1 MRSDIAKG
9 LPWQRFI
16 PLYPKGRVGRHLRC
30 LGVLACLMGLG
41 CLIVYA
47 TGGTAYAYPYL
58 MLIPVILSAAWY
70 HVYGGLTAAFVAA
83 SLLAC
88 LPLEVATGTTQ
99 PISNYLVRLSLY
111 LAIGGF
117 TGWLFKMLEEA
128 NRLREMVL
136 RHDPRSG
143 LLNLVALEES
153 LSCDVLAPAEQR
165 ASMALFLVRIT
176 DITDVLEALGADAT
190 DALVTAL
197 GTRFRVEFPA
207 IEGVYRYGNAEM
219 LLLFRDI
226 RRPDIARLAEA
237 LSEAGERNI
246 VIQDLPIRPQLVL
259 GSALGRRDGNLFDDL
274 IRESRMAM
282 LAALEHKRSHC
293 HYSPDYQRRTLQTVQ
308 LISRVRRGVERE
320 EFELHYQP
328 KIRLADGRV
337 CGCEALLRWRSDDG
351 SLVAPGLFMPKVEDT
366 SLIAPIT
373 EYVTERACRFV
384 MQHDEPVSIN
394 FSVRNLY
401 DESLLYR
408 LQALVESQGIDPRR
422 LEVEITEGALIQ
434 DLAFAKAVIQK
445 IRDFGA
451 GVSID
456 DFGTGFSSFKYLR
469 HLPISGLKIDRA
481 FVQDLES
488 DPRARALMKCMI
500 EVGHALSLTVTA
512 EGVETDEQYK
522 ILSDLGC
529 DQIQGFLISPALP
542 PEAYLA
548 WRRTHAARALPGM
561 IR

>member
-1 MRSDIAKG
+1 MRADIAKG

-16 PLYPKGRVGRHLRC
+16 PLYPEGKTSQHLKC
-30 LGVLACLMGLG
+30 LAVLASLMGLG
-41 CLIVYA
+41 CLVVYA

-70 HVYGGLTAAFVAA
+70 HVYGGMTAAFVAA
-83 SLLAC
+83 SLLAS
-88 LPLEVATGTTQ
+88 LPLEVATGAVQ
-99 PISNYLVRLSLY
+99 PISNYLVRLGLY

-117 TGWLFKMLEEA
+117 TGWLFKMLGEA
-128 NRLREMVL
+128 NRLREAVL

-153 LSCDVLAPAEQR
+153 LSNESLPKPEQR
-165 ASMALFLVRIT
+165 TSTALFLVRIT

-197 GTRFRVEFPA
+197 GTRFREEFPA
-207 IEGVYRYGNAEM
+207 IDGVYRYGNAEM
-219 LLLFRDI
+219 LLLI
-226 RRPDIARLAEA
+226 RHTRRADIARLAEA
-237 LSEAGERNI
+237 LTEAGERNI
-246 VIQDLPIRPQLVL
+246 VIQNLPIRPQLVL
-259 GSALGRRDGNLFDDL
+259 GSALGRRDGSLFDDL

-282 LAALEHKRSHC
+282 LVALEQKRSHC
-293 HYSPDYQRRTLQTVQ
+293 HYSPDFQRRTVQTVQ
-308 LISRVRRGVERE
+308 LLSRVRRGLERE

-328 KIRLADGRV
+328 KIRLGDGQI
-337 CGCEALLRWRSDDG
+337 CGCEGLLRWRSEDG

-384 MQHDEPVSIN
+384 SQHDEPVSIN

-401 DESLLYR
+401 DENLLCR
-408 LQALVESQGIDPRR
+408 LQALVESLGIDAGR
-422 LEVEITEGALIQ
+422 LEIEITEGALIQ
-434 DLAFAKAVIQK
+434 DLAFAQDVIQR

-451 GVSID
+451 SVSID

-488 DPRARALMKCMI
+488 DARVRALMKCMI
-500 EVGHALSLTVTA
+500 EVGHALDLTVTA
-512 EGVETDEQYK
+512 EGVETGEQYA
-522 ILSDLGC
+522 ILSELGC
-529 DQIQGFLISPALP
+529 DQVQGFLISPALP
-542 PEAYLA
+542 PAAYLD
-548 WRRTHAARALPGM
+548 WRQAYVPSFMER
-561 IR
+561 